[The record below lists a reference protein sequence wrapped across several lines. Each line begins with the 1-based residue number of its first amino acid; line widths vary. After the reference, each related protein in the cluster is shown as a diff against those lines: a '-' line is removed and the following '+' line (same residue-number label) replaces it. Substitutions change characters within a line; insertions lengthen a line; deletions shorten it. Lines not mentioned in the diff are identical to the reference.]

1 MSKYS
6 VTTLVAVLVLAGA
19 AVPARADMLSATGPS
34 SRSWPTSFIP
44 AKLWAI

>member
-19 AVPARADMLSATGPS
+19 AVPARADMLSAT
-34 SRSWPTSFIP
+34 RTVI
-44 AKLWAI
+44 AIVAD